1 MTGKQHR
8 FVLSVLV
15 PDRVGI
21 LRDISTSVA
30 GLGANIDGI
39 SQTVT
44 AGYFTVI
51 LTITVDKSISA
62 ETVRESVVRAF
73 PEGEASV
80 VVRNHEPQAT
90 RAKRKPLER
99 YVVTATGADRSGILK
114 TVTSYLAEKGIN
126 IEDWYVLFEGTHVTH
141 IGEVSV
147 PSILDIKQVQSD
159 LQQRLSPMGLT
170 VGFQHENIFRVT
182 HEVGAVRPL
191 IVGRPHA

>member
-1 MTGKQHR
+1 MSGDRKR

-21 LRDISTSVA
+21 LRDISTAVA

-51 LTITVDKSISA
+51 LTVTLDKSTSA
-62 ETVRESVVRAF
+62 ETVREAVTAAF
-73 PEGEASV
+73 PAGEASV
-80 VVRNHEPQAT
+80 IVRDHGR
-90 RAKRKPLER
+90 RAARAPHRNTDR
-99 YVVTATGADRSGILK
+99 YVFTARGPDRRGILK
-114 TVTSYLAEKGIN
+114 AVTTYLAEKGIN
-126 IEDWYVLFEGTHVTH
+126 IEDWYVSFEGENVTHV
-141 IGEVSV
+141 GEVSV
-147 PSILDIKQVQSD
+147 PSILDIQQVKSD
-159 LQQRLSPMGLT
+159 LQQRLSPFGLT

-191 IVGRPHA
+191 IVGKSNA